1 MKGIYLSVLLF
12 CTCYAVMPAWSQ
24 SLLPPDT
31 PVVEYDPVTKNYLY
45 YHSYDTR
52 RTIPFKVLTSEE
64 YQREQFTNA
73 LRNGWAQQ
81 HSDGSGGLFGGT
93 GDNLLPSSIRFGV
106 GSDAFSKIFG
116 SNEVV
121 INPQMSVDLSFG
133 GKWNYSDNPVI
144 AERYRTAFNFDFMA
158 KMQFNI
164 TGSIGDRVKMNFN
177 YNTEATFDFETN
189 LKLEYAGH
197 EDDILQKIEV
207 GNVAFPLDGSL
218 ITGSQSLF
226 GIKTDLRFGKLD
238 ISMVVSSQRAQSQ
251 TVELVGGG
259 QTSVFEINADQ
270 YDANRHFFLSQYFR
284 ENYDKWL
291 GQLPLILSGINIKRV
306 EVWVTNKSGRFEET
320 RNLVAFIDAGES
332 NNIYNPMFSGMAGRF
347 PDNKSN
353 NLFAIIDRD
362 NIRDLE
368 NVTSYLTGAGL
379 KSGED
384 FEKVENARK
393 LLSTDYTVNTQLGYI
408 SLNTALNNDE
418 VLAVAYE
425 YEAYGQTFI
434 VGEISTEGVVA
445 PQALALKLL
454 KGTNF
459 SPQFPTWKLMMKNVY
474 AIDNAYH
481 INRDDFVMD
490 VMYENAEA
498 GTALPYISES
508 AIAEKPLLRILNLD
522 NLNSQ
527 NDAIPDGLFD
537 FVEGITV
544 LADRGRIIFPVLEPF
559 GRYLEGKINDPTI
572 AERYVYKELYDS
584 TLTKAQSFAE
594 KNKFRLTGS
603 FRSESGSEIRLN
615 AMNIPQ
621 GSVVVTAG
629 GVKLVEGVDYEVNYV
644 LGSVRILNSAYLESG
659 VPLKVSLESQ
669 ELFNLQTK
677 TLLGARLK
685 YTFNDHFYVGGTLLH
700 LSERPLTQKVNFGE
714 EPISNTIWGLNTSF
728 KTEVPWLTKA
738 VDALP
743 FLETKATSSF
753 SVDAE
758 FAHFLPGH
766 SSAIGSNGAAFIDDF
781 EGSKTSLDLHNY
793 TAWTLASI
801 PQGQPLLF
809 PEGALTTPQLA
820 TGFNRALLSWFS
832 IYSDLVRNTSYTP
845 AYLRAEASKY
855 QKNWYVAEIQI
866 NDLFPDREEIIGTP
880 THMSIFNMTY
890 YPDERGPYNYDTDG
904 IRSDGHLQNPERRW
918 GGVQRSLPVTDFE
931 TANYDYIEFWLMDPF
946 VYKPR
951 SEGGKLYFN
960 LGNISED
967 ILKDGLKSFEN
978 GLAQPDDTARF
989 IESVWGRMPKD
1000 PQITLTFDNNY
1011 TNRIYQDIGYDGL
1024 DDNYERTFFSNY
1036 LNSLRSKLSANAYPS
1051 FDSDP
1056 SGDNYLYYLD
1066 PYFDDVKATIL
1077 DRYKYYNG
1085 TEGNSRPPE
1094 QTSGENTMNTPNPDM
1109 EDMNRDYT
1117 MNETESYYQYEID
1130 LNPQNLRVGSNYITD
1145 MRTLPARTDF
1155 EGAQTV
1161 TFYQFKIPISEGKAI
1176 GSISDFKSIRF
1187 IRMFLRGFRDTTVLR
1202 FASLELVRGEWRRYN
1217 QSLID
1222 GQESV
1227 AQPEMPNAGFDI
1239 SAVNIEENSYRTP
1252 VNYVLPPGASRQIDP
1267 GQYQVRQ
1274 LNEQALELRVNSLAD
1289 GDARAAYKNVTFDF
1303 RRYRRLIMDVHAEA
1317 MLTAPLRDNELQV
1330 FIRIGSDYRNNYY
1343 EYEIPLTLT
1352 PPGFYS
1358 DNQRELV
1365 WPAGNK
1371 LDIDL
1376 ELLTNAKLERN
1387 DYIRQYG
1394 GSMSAVYEQPHGQ
1407 NSIRVVGNPNLSA
1420 VRTIM
1425 IGIRNPSKQKNSDDD
1440 GLEKSGIIWVNELRL
1455 TNFNESSGLAANA
1468 RMSAKLADF
1477 GNISLSGNIQTPNFG
1492 SLESKINERSTDYV
1506 YQYDLITNFEFGLFF
1521 PKNLGVRLPL
1531 FFGFSENFTNPQYYP
1546 FDQDILYDDAL
1557 GNMSSYERDSIRRLS
1572 QDYTRRLSF
1581 NATNVRIFANNI
1593 DAKVFSLSNLHTSFS
1608 YNQLLSR
1615 NPRTDHRL
1623 EENYHFNLGYEYNVE
1638 PFYVEPFKK
1647 VSWLRSPWL
1656 QLFRDFHF
1664 NPYPNKLRYNT
1675 DIQRTY
1681 RETQFRS
1688 VVAPEVIIPATVSK
1702 DFLWDA
1708 NYYFSWDLTRSLLL
1722 EFDATNRAR
1731 IDEPEGVINKRSDPE
1746 GYRHWHDSTWTN
1758 FWSLGRNI
1766 YYNQRINARWNVPLN
1781 KIPLLAWL
1789 NLNINYNAGY
1799 QWEAAPLLS
1808 DDTYDPGNTV
1818 SNSRTFGVNGS
1829 VSFENLYNKVPF
1841 LRQINDQFSGRSVKR
1856 PEMVDKVYES
1866 AKNRYTANR
1875 RRTIRHNL
1883 NTNDVRTQLFDA
1895 DGNELQGQ
1903 VDILD
1908 KNTLGVTLDRDVN
1921 AVMVRVT
1928 GRVPKKENPLNLAGK
1943 SLVRMVMMLRNI
1955 SVTYSDNGASR
1966 LPGFKPE
1973 AQVLGWGQANN
1984 SWAPGWAFVLGWQDE
1999 NFMDY
2004 ARKRLWLST
2013 DTTLIN
2019 PYWMNRAQTWAI
2031 RASLEPWTD
2040 LRIEIDGWRSTA
2052 EDNTWYNVTTGR
2064 NQRQS
2069 TGNSS
2074 ISIVSISTAF
2084 EPLNAKNNYT
2094 SKSFDNFLAARKTIA
2109 LRLAAG
2115 RKPFSSGTFNY
2126 NPSEVDKDGYP
2137 LHYGQLSQEVLIPAF
2152 LAAYTG
2158 QSASAVGLSGS
2169 PRIPLPNWQVN
2180 YTGLAKLKAL
2190 KDIVTSF
2197 TIMHK
2202 YTSLYTIGSYVRNQ
2216 SYTLDDD
2223 GFSYV
2228 RNTLDD
2234 FIAEH
2239 DIATV
2244 SIREELSPL
2253 LYVDV
2258 GWYNNLS
2265 TRVEWIKNRT
2275 LSLSLSNNQI
2285 MEVRTNEYRIGAGY
2299 TFREIPLIFRFA
2311 QNNSRNVK
2319 TNLRLRGDLSIR
2331 EDVTILRKIVMDDD
2345 AIPQVSSGNYV
2356 FSIRTSAEYMVSSN
2370 ITARLFFD
2378 RTVTR
2383 PYVSDIPTANTNVGL
2398 SINISL

>member
-1 MKGIYLSVLLF
+1 MKGVYRSVFLF
-12 CTCYAVMPAWSQ
+12 CLCCAATPAWPQ
-24 SLLPPDT
+24 TLLPADA

-52 RTIPFKVLTSEE
+52 HTMPFKVLTSEE
-64 YQREQFTNA
+64 YQREQFSNA

-81 HSDGSGGLFGGT
+81 RSDGNSGLFGNT
-93 GDNLLPSSIRFGV
+93 GDNLLPSSIRFGIKN
-106 GSDAFSKIFG
+106 DAFSKIFG

-238 ISMVVSSQRAQSQ
+238 VSAVVSNQRAQSQ

-259 QTSVFEINADQ
+259 QTSVFEISVDQ

-291 GQLPLILSGINIKRV
+291 GRLPLILSGINIKRV
-306 EVWVTNKSGRFEET
+306 EVWVTNKVGRFEET

-332 NNIYNPMFSGMAGRF
+332 NEIYNPMFSGVAGRF
-347 PDNKSN
+347 PDNKAN
-353 NLFAIIDRD
+353 NLFTVINRD
-362 NIRDLE
+362 NIRNLE
-368 NVTSYLTGAGL
+368 DVTSYLTGAGL

-384 FEKVENARK
+384 FEKIENARK
-393 LLSTDYTVNTQLGYI
+393 LLPTDYTVNTQLGYI

-434 VGEISTEGVVA
+434 VGELSTDGVVA

-474 AIDNAYH
+474 AIDNAYR

-508 AIAEKPLLRILNLD
+508 AIAEKPLLRVLNLD

-537 FVEGITV
+537 FVEGVTV
-544 LADRGRIIFPVLEPF
+544 LANRGRIIFPVLEPF
-559 GRYLEGKINDPTI
+559 GRYLEGKINDPAI

-594 KNKFRLTGS
+594 KNKFRLVGS
-603 FRSESGSEIRLN
+603 FQAESGSEIRLN

-629 GVKLVEGVDYEVNYV
+629 GVKLVEGVDYEVNYM
-644 LGSVRILNSAYLESG
+644 LGSVRILNRAYLESG
-659 VPLKVSLESQ
+659 VPLKVSLENQ

-677 TLLGARLK
+677 TLVGTRLK

-781 EGSKTSLDLHNY
+781 EGSQTSLDLHNY
-793 TAWTLASI
+793 TAWTLASV

-809 PEGALTTPQLA
+809 PGGVLTTPQLA
-820 TGFNRALLSWFS
+820 SGFNRALLSWFN

-845 AYLRAEASKY
+845 AYMRAEAAKY
-855 QKNWYVAEIQI
+855 QRNWYVAEIQI

-880 THMSIFNMTY
+880 TNMSILNMTY
-890 YPDERGPYNYDTDG
+890 FPDERGPYNYDTD
-904 IRSDGHLQNPERRW
+904 IRSDGRLPNPEKRW
-918 GGVQRSLPVTDFE
+918 GGMQRSLPITDFE

-946 VYKPR
+946 VYKPQ

-967 ILKDGLKSFEN
+967 ILRDGLKSFEN
-978 GLAQPDDTARF
+978 GFAQPEDTARF
-989 IESVWGRMPKD
+989 IESVWGRVPKD
-1000 PQITLTFDNNY
+1000 QQITLTFDNNY
-1011 TNRIYQDIGYDGL
+1011 ANRIYQDIGYDGL
-1024 DDNYERTFFSNY
+1024 DDGYERNFFSAY
-1036 LNSLRSKLSANAYPS
+1036 LTNLRSQLSAGAYQA

-1056 SGDNYLYYLD
+1056 SGDNYRYYLD
-1066 PYFDDVKATIL
+1066 PYYDDVKATIL

-1094 QTSGENTMNTPNPDM
+1094 QTGGENTMNTPNPDM

-1130 LNPQNLRVGSNYITD
+1130 LNPASLRVGSNYITD
-1145 MRTLPARTDF
+1145 VRPLPARSDF
-1155 EGAQTV
+1155 EGPQTV
-1161 TFYQFKIPISEGKAI
+1161 NFYQFKIPISEGKAI

-1187 IRMFLRGFRDTTVLR
+1187 VRMLLRGFKDTTVLR

-1217 QSLID
+1217 QSLLD
-1222 GQESV
+1222 GQEGL
-1227 AQPEMPNAGFDI
+1227 AQPEMSNAGFDI
-1239 SAVNIEENSYRTP
+1239 SAVNIEENSHRTP
-1252 VNYVLPPGASRQIDP
+1252 VNYILPPDASRQIDP

-1274 LNEQALELRVNSLAD
+1274 LNEQSMELRVAGLAD
-1289 GDARAAYKNVTFDF
+1289 GDARAAYKNVSFDF

-1317 MLTAPLRDNELQV
+1317 MLTSPLRDNELRV
-1330 FIRIGSDYRNNYY
+1330 FIRIGSDYRYNYY

-1352 PPGFYS
+1352 PEGFYS

-1365 WPAGNK
+1365 WPPNNK

-1376 ELLTNAKLERN
+1376 EALTNAKLERN

-1394 GSMSAVYEQPHGQ
+1394 GSISAVYERPDGR
-1407 NSIRVVGNPNLSA
+1407 NNIRIVGNPNLSA

-1425 IGIRNPSKQKNSDDD
+1425 IGVRNPSKQKDSNDD
-1440 GLEKSGIIWVNELRL
+1440 GLEKSGVIWVNELRL
-1455 TNFNESSGLAANA
+1455 SNFNESSGFAANA
-1468 RMSAKLADF
+1468 RMAAKLADF
-1477 GNISLSGNIQTPNFG
+1477 GNISLSGNMQTPNFG
-1492 SLESKINERSTDYV
+1492 SLESKINDRSTDYV

-1521 PKNLGVRLPL
+1521 PKSLGVRLPL

-1546 FDQDILYDDAL
+1546 FDQDILYNDAV
-1557 GNMSSYERDSIRRLS
+1557 GNVSSYERDSLRRLA
-1572 QDYTRRLSF
+1572 QDYTRRLSV
-1581 NATNVRIFANNI
+1581 NATNVRIFANAM
-1593 DAKVFSLSNLHTSFS
+1593 DAKVFSLANLYTSFS

-1647 VSWLRSPWL
+1647 ISWLRSPWL

-1675 DIQRTY
+1675 DIHRTY

-1688 VVAPEVIIPATVSK
+1688 IVAPDVIIPATVSK

-1708 NYYFSWDLTRSLLL
+1708 NYYFFWDLTRSLSL

-1758 FWSLGRNI
+1758 FWNLGRNI
-1766 YYNQRINARWNVPLN
+1766 YYNQRINARWDVPLN
-1781 KIPLLAWL
+1781 KIPLLSWL
-1789 NLNINYNAGY
+1789 TLNTSYNAGY
-1799 QWEAAPLLS
+1799 QWEAAPLLN
-1808 DDTYDPGNTV
+1808 DDTYDPGNTI
-1818 SNSRTFGVNGS
+1818 SNSRNFAVTGS
-1829 VSFENLYNKVPF
+1829 VSFESLYNKVPF
-1841 LRQINDQFSGRSVKR
+1841 LRQINDQFSGRSAKR
-1856 PEMVDKVYES
+1856 PEMVEKVFES
-1866 AKNRYTANR
+1866 AKTRYTANR
-1875 RRTIRHNL
+1875 RRTVKHKL
-1883 NTNDVRTQLFDA
+1883 NTNDVRAQLFDA
-1895 DGNELQGQ
+1895 NGNELQGK
-1903 VDILD
+1903 VDVLD
-1908 KNTLGVTLDRDVN
+1908 KNTLGVTLDRDAN
-1921 AVMVRVT
+1921 AVTVRVT

-1943 SLVRMVMMLRNI
+1943 SAVRIAMMLRNI
-1955 SVTYSDNGASR
+1955 SVMYNDAGSSR

-1973 AQVLGWGQANN
+1973 AQVLGWGQTNN
-1984 SWAPGWAFVLGWQDE
+1984 SWAPGWAFMLGWQDE

-2019 PYWMNRAQTWAI
+2019 PYWMNRAQTWAV
-2031 RASLEPWTD
+2031 RATLEPWTD
-2040 LRIEIDGWRSTA
+2040 LRIEIDGRRSTA
-2052 EDNTWYNVTTGR
+2052 EDNTWYNVTTNG

-2069 TGNSS
+2069 TGNFS

-2084 EPLNAKNNYT
+2084 EPLNAENNYA

-2109 LRLAAG
+2109 MRLAAG
-2115 RKPFSSGTFNY
+2115 RKPFSSGTFSY
-2126 NPSEVDKDGYP
+2126 NPSGVDADGYP
-2137 LHYGQLSQEVLIPAF
+2137 MHYGQLSQEVLISAF

-2158 QSASAVGLSGS
+2158 QSAGRAGLSGF
-2169 PRIPLPNWQVN
+2169 PKIPMPNWQIN
-2180 YTGLAKLKAL
+2180 YTGLAKIKAL

-2202 YTSLYTIGSYVRNQ
+2202 YSSIYSVGSYMRNQ
-2216 SYTLDDD
+2216 AYTLEDD

-2228 RNTLDD
+2228 RNTLND
-2234 FIAEH
+2234 FIAER
-2239 DIATV
+2239 DITLV
-2244 SIREELSPL
+2244 SIREEMSPL
-2253 LYVDV
+2253 LYIDV

-2275 LSLSLSNNQI
+2275 LSLSLSNNQVTEI
-2285 MEVRTNEYRIGAGY
+2285 RTNEYRAGLGY

-2319 TNLRLRGDLSIR
+2319 TNLRLRADLSIR
-2331 EDVTILRKIVMDDD
+2331 EDVTILRKITIGDD

-2356 FSIRTSAEYMVSSN
+2356 FAINTSAEYMVSSN

-2378 RTVTR
+2378 RTVTK
-2383 PYVSDIPTANTNVGL
+2383 PYVSHIPTANTNVGL